1 MRMAPLIYRRPLAP
15 GEIDY
20 ELILA
25 GVTSAMAIV
34 GLAWLHS
41 RLPNP
46 SCPFAYLTGLPCVT
60 CGGTRAVR
68 ALLEGDLVAALRF
81 NPLVVMGISALMA
94 ANVYAFAVVGLRLP
108 RIRFGPFPEKLC
120 NIFRVLIG
128 SIILLN
134 WIFLLFTLPVGRH

>member
-15 GEIDY
+15 GETDY

-25 GVTSAMAIV
+25 GVTSGMAIV

-41 RLPNP
+41 RLASPL
-46 SCPFAYLTGLPCVT
+46 CPFAYLTGWPCMT

-68 ALLEGDLVAALRF
+68 ALLGGDFVAALRF

-94 ANVYAFAVVGLRLP
+94 MNLYAIVSVVFRLP
-108 RIRFGPFPEKLC
+108 RIRFGPFPEKLG